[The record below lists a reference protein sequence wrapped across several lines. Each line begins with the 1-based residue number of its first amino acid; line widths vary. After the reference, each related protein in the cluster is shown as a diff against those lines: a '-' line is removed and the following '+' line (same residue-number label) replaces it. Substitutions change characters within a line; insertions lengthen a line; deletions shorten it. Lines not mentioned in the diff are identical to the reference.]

1 MKPQILEIC
10 LRKLQLFLNKQF
22 SILCKKTEFV
32 SQCVFLIMFNWFN
45 FSIGGTYMINN
56 CVVIKIH
63 NFIMCDIDRIM
74 STKLYTLENHKNM
87 KTSNNRLMSFS
98 TFHTKLMDVIITS
111 QTLKRAVLSVMRT
124 IHSLFNTQRHF
135 NQIY

>member
-32 SQCVFLIMFNWFN
+32 SHRVFLIMLNWFN

-98 TFHTKLMDVIITS
+98 TFHTKLMDVIIT
-111 QTLKRAVLSVMRT
+111 
-124 IHSLFNTQRHF
+124 
-135 NQIY
+135 